1 MRKSKFSMENNFNAE
16 DLLLPI
22 DLTPTVEEAALI
34 WKVLLSLN
42 ICVEKNSVLF
52 AHSLFA
58 HKRYNSI
65 FKSTSISSSGKTIF

>member
-1 MRKSKFSMENNFNAE
+1 MENNFNAE

-42 ICVEKNSVLF
+42 NCVEKNSVLF
-52 AHSLFA
+52 AYSLFA
-58 HKRYNSI
+58 HKR
-65 FKSTSISSSGKTIF
+65 